1 MLAYG
6 FLPLEGDSPRILILG
21 SIPGIGSIAAQEYYH
36 DGSNRI
42 WKVLAFLVGCSVP
55 NSYSEKKAMLF
66 EHRMALWDYYHNV
79 ERHDSSDKAIT
90 SGTPNDIQSYLE
102 QHPSIRIIAVNG
114 YGKYKSFGAELERIC
129 RALNTGI
136 KVLRLPET
144 SGLNAAWTLD
154 KLKAKWRIIMF
165 ENEIDALRGHIEF
178 LTNYLEGEGDGISP
192 DSLNEV
198 IDTAK
203 QDIQKL
209 RSDLPYD
216 EIDEDDIPIEDFSND
231 IFDRSDIEDEIVLA
245 ENIISELEE
254 LISAVES
261 HNSYDSAE
269 GACVSTS
276 AEDGTEEDPFWDKL
290 QAWTIKW
297 VVKLCEKDNKRIP
310 SDDELDRLALAISI
324 SSLFL
329 GNDKKAFEY
338 AQSEFPEEGFTE
350 EEIKQAHLSYFPI
363 NAAVRELI
371 KSHELLKGL
380 MDFDCDAKYQEEI
393 GILSLFFEPEPAKT
407 IDGPKRKIRR

>member
-21 SIPGIGSIAAQEYYH
+21 SIPGIGSIDAQEYYH

-79 ERHDSSDKAIT
+79 ERHNSSDKAIT

-129 RALNTGI
+129 CALNTGI

-165 ENEIDALRGHIEF
+165 ENEIDALHGHIEF
-178 LTNYLEGEGDGISP
+178 LTNYLEGAENVTLADE
-192 DSLNEV
+192 LHEV

-203 QDIQKL
+203 RDIEKL
-209 RSDLPYD
+209 RSELPYD
-216 EIDEDDIPIEDFSND
+216 EIEEDDIPIEDFGGELFSD
-231 IFDRSDIEDEIVLA
+231 SDIEDEVVQA
-245 ENIISELEE
+245 EAVIRELEE
-254 LISAVES
+254 LILRAEADE
-261 HNSYDSAE
+261 SYDSTEEA
-269 GACVSTS
+269 SPYTS
-276 AEDGTEEDPFWDKL
+276 SENAEDEDMFWDQL
-290 QAWTIKW
+290 QVWIRKW
-297 VVKLCEKDNKRIP
+297 IVIFCDRDRKPVP
-310 SDDELDRLALAISI
+310 SSSELDRLALAISI
-324 SSLFL
+324 CSLFRM
-329 GNDKKAFEY
+329 NYRKAFEY
-338 AQSEFPEEGFTE
+338 AQAEFPDDGYTE
-350 EEIKQAHLSYFPI
+350 EEIRRADLSYYPI
-363 NAAVRELI
+363 NHVSLKLI
-371 KSHELLKGL
+371 CRHEVQTFIK
-380 MDFDCDAKYQEEI
+380 MDFAQEVDYHEKR
-393 GILSLFFEPEPAKT
+393 GPYSSYFEAEPKK
-407 IDGPKRKIRR
+407 IDGPRRK